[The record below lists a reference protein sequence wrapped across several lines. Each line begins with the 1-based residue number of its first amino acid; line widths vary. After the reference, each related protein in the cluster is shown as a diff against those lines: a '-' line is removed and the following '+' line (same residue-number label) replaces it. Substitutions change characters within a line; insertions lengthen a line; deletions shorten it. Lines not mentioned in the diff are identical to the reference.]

1 MSLVSNVFILF
12 VAGSVAIYYIL
23 PQKVQWCGL
32 LVMSYIYYLA
42 AGSKY
47 IFVSFV
53 FSTIVTYVS
62 GRLIGSQI
70 GKNKR
75 KAKKFLIAGLILNF
89 GMLGVVKYTISFLKI

>member
-47 IFVSFV
+47 ILFLL

-75 KAKKFLIAGLILNF
+75 KAKKFFDCRLD
-89 GMLGVVKYTISFLKI
+89 S

>member
-32 LVMSYIYYLA
+32 TVMSYIYYLA

-47 IFVSFV
+47 ILFLFV
-53 FSTIVTYVS
+53 FNNSYICEWKTYRES
-62 GRLIGSQI
+62 DW
-70 GKNKR
+70 
-75 KAKKFLIAGLILNF
+75 
-89 GMLGVVKYTISFLKI
+89 